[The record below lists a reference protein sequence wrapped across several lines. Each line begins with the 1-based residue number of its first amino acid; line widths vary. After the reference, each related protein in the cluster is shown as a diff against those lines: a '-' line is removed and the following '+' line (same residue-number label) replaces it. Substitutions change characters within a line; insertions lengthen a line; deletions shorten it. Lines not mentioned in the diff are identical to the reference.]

1 MSNGIKGGAEG
12 LIHAVREI
20 SKKMESK
27 NLGILTID
35 ATNAYNCIDRNKT
48 LYVIY
53 QRVPEL
59 YNTAFNVY
67 GKPSYV
73 TMDGEFI
80 QVEQGALQGCPLSN
94 TFFNLGISVLID
106 KLSEL

>member
-20 SKKMESK
+20 YTKMQT
-27 NLGILTID
+27 NNIGILSID
-35 ATNAYNCIDRNKT
+35 ATNAYNCIDRSKT
-48 LYVIY
+48 LDVIY
-53 QRVPEL
+53 KKVPEL

-73 TMDGEFI
+73 TMDGDII
-80 QVEQGALQGCPLSN
+80 QVE
-94 TFFNLGISVLID
+94 
-106 KLSEL
+106 